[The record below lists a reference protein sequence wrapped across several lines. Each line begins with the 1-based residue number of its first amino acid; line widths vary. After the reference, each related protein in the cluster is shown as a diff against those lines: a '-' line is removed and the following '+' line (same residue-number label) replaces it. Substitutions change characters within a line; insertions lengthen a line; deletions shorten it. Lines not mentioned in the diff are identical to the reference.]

1 MESEA
6 GQEKM
11 KAAAVNYFWGSD
23 TGIEAFVDQTLSAAV
38 NLCGMIVYS
47 VIIARNSAALLLM
60 LLILTGIVAFVYYR
74 AGMKASLIR
83 QEGNQN
89 WQSFHYLRGESI
101 AVANG
106 KDIRL
111 FRMKEWFSKAFEQLA
126 ERAAKITGRE
136 WSCYLASGT
145 AEKAVALIRDG
156 MIYGYLIAQ
165 MMQGKIGVSLFLLYI
180 GIVAGFGGWMTAL
193 VSAIQNILKNSGIV
207 SRTRDF
213 ERAGMPGKQETEA
226 VKKPGVMHELRLE
239 KVCFRYPGSDED
251 TLHDLSMTIQTNM
264 NKDLDAQGVTLSG
277 GELQKLMLARA
288 LYKNAPVVILDEPTA
303 ALLMVAALFA
313 ANVVFSAR
321 TSARYAA
328 AQKEIFEGHTGVE
341 NKIAY
346 LLHQVVGN
354 HKAAKII
361 RIFDMKG
368 MIMENV
374 RKEWNKSRK
383 FFEKMENTDMRES
396 MTYAASNS
404 VFTVLSY
411 LIVAAKVVTRAVSIG
426 SFTQYVGALNQF
438 GSAYTGLITENAALR
453 RCCSYMKEFLDFME
467 MEGCHAK
474 GTIPVEK
481 RLDGEY
487 ELAFEDVSFHYP
499 GNEEMVLKHV
509 TCRLNMINKMAVV
522 GRNGAGKTTF
532 IKLLC
537 RLYEPTEGRITL
549 NGVDIRKYREEE
561 YRDLFGVV
569 FQDFRLFAFPVWE
582 NIAAGY
588 EREDERI
595 WEALRQAGAE
605 GFVKEMP
612 DQLETCLY
620 KNMEEGV
627 EISGGEA
634 QKLAIARALYKDAAL
649 VILDEPT
656 AALDPVAEAE
666 VYARFDEMV
675 KNKTSVYISHR
686 MSSCRFCDDII
697 VFDEGRIVE
706 RGSHERLLEADGQY
720 AKMWHAQAKYYA

>member
-1 MESEA
+1 MHKMMEGLSFHKTGMKLLKIVHGADATVIPLALLEILTQIILAFA
-6 GQEKM
+6 GL
-11 KAAAVNYFWGSD
+11 
-23 TGIEAFVDQTLSAAV
+23 ILSAH
-38 NLCGMIVYS
+38 LID
-47 VIIARNSAALLLM
+47 ALLGSNFRSALYLALATVLVNFIGGM
-60 LLILTGIVAFVYYR
+60 LVQMMHKRFMILH
-74 AGMKASLIR
+74 MKYEYLFPAMLREKALSLDY
-83 QEGNQN
+83 ET
-89 WQSFHYLRGESI
+89 
-101 AVANG
+101 
-106 KDIRL
+106 
-111 FRMKEWFSKAFEQLA
+111 M
-126 ERAAKITGRE
+126 ERAEQIDKLMVLEHTE
-136 WSCYLASGT
+136 S
-145 AEKAVALIRDG
+145 
-156 MIYGYLIAQ
+156 MYGGLGVILLHYQSMLKHLLTIS
-165 MMQGKIGVSLFLLYI
+165 VSLGMVVVLCVQKPRTESVLLQ
-180 GIVAGFGGWMTAL
+180 L
-193 VSAIQNILKNSGIV
+193 V
-207 SRTRDF
+207 
-213 ERAGMPGKQETEA
+213 
-226 VKKPGVMHELRLE
+226 
-239 KVCFRYPGSDED
+239 
-251 TLHDLSMTIQTNM
+251 LSP
-264 NKDLDAQGVTLSG
+264 A
-277 GELQKLMLARA
+277 
-288 LYKNAPVVILDEPTA
+288 A
-303 ALLMVAALFA
+303 ALLMAAALFA
-313 ANVVFSAR
+313 ANAVFSAG

-354 HKAAKII
+354 YKAAKII

-383 FFEKMENTDMRES
+383 FFEKMENTDMQES

-411 LIVAAKVVTRAVSIG
+411 LLVAAKVVTGAVSIG

-438 GSAYTGLITENAALR
+438 GSACTGLITENAALR
-453 RCCSYMKEFLDFME
+453 RCCSYMQEFLDFME

-499 GNEEMVLKHV
+499 GSEEMVLKHI
-509 TCRLNMINKMAVV
+509 TCRLNMKNKMAVV

-588 EREDERI
+588 AREDERI

-612 DQLETCLY
+612 KQLETCLY